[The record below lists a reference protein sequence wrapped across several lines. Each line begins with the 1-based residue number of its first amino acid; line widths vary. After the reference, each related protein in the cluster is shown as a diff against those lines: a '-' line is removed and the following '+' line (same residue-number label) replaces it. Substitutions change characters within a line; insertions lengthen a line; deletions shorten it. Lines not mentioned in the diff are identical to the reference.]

1 MIYVAYTEHYQEWDN
16 KMSAENLFVTADT
29 LTEAVQKLSNYYGEE
44 CLERIDIK
52 SFSPDDFLIF
62 KDEDT
67 ELFDMVKSKLEPDII
82 W

>member
-1 MIYVAYTEHYQEWDN
+1 MIYQIYTEHYQEWDN
-16 KMSAENLFVTADT
+16 KMTTANLFIVANT
-29 LTEAVQKLSNYYGEE
+29 LTEAVQKLSDYYGEE

-62 KDEDT
+62 NNENA
-67 ELFDMVKSKLEPDII
+67 ELFDMVKSALEPDII